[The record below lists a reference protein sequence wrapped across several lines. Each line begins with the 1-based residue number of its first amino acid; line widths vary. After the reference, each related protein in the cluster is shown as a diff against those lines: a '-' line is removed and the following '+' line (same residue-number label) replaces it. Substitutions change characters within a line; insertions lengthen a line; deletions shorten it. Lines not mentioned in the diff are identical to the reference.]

1 VRRGQRRVEDAP
13 DRPGLLARALYRKRE
28 RVATAVL
35 AGLAARA
42 GYDCCP
48 EKMAR
53 LAVRLAEALLR
64 ELRGG

>member
-13 DRPGLLARALYRKRE
+13 DRQDVLAAVACRLKR
-28 RVATAVL
+28 RIAAQIL